1 MVARA
6 SHRFPRVRLTEGWH
20 MICGKVKSI
29 TEKRIADIR
38 RKVNELKRLERV
50 LSAIVTQCRG
60 DDTSDCPI
68 LDALA
73 T

>member
-1 MVARA
+1 MA
-6 SHRFPRVRLTEGWH
+6 
-20 MICGKVKSI
+20 CGKVKRI
-29 TEKRIADIR
+29 TEDYIADIQR
-38 RKVNELKRLERV
+38 QVWKRHERALGAV
-50 LSAIVTQCRG
+50 VTQCRG

>member
-1 MVARA
+1 MA
-6 SHRFPRVRLTEGWH
+6 
-20 MICGKVKSI
+20 CGKVKRI
-29 TEKRIADIR
+29 TEDHIADIHR
-38 RKVNELKRLERV
+38 QVMKKRLERA
-50 LSAIVTQCRG
+50 LSAMVTQCRG